1 MFNALFTKT
10 DEYAR
15 LAQALGGPG
24 ACALFGIP
32 GSGRAM
38 VYAALAKALDK
49 PLCIVTPGEAEAT
62 RFAGDLNALGVAAA
76 VFPARDYVLRP
87 IEGTG
92 REYEYR
98 RLAVLGDLVGGRL
111 QAVCVPD
118 EGLTQYTTPRADF
131 CANTRSLRPG
141 DTLPRAEL
149 TALLYGAGYT
159 RRDQVDGPGQ
169 FSIRGDIADI
179 YAPDMKQP
187 ARMEFWGDE
196 IDTMHTFDL
205 ATQRRD
211 EPIEKIYVSPA
222 REILFGQPADAA
234 EKIRSYIKKARG
246 RRRTALETC
255 TAADL
260 AQLDG
265 GAMPVNMDKYLTLR
279 YPEPATILDYFDDPL
294 LILEEPAS
302 LREAERATA
311 FRRGEELSA
320 LLEDGV
326 LAAGLDKLY
335 AESGWLWAQCAAHRT
350 LCAENFARSMPDV
363 PLKTIV
369 NAPAHAA
376 RLGRRGR
383 GAAGGHPAALQ
394 RRHGG
399 HGHGRHAPCGGRSG
413 RRPAHQRAERHDGC
427 GGGAERRVGAD
438 PAGAA
443 FRRVQPA
450 VCEIRRVYGPRLRR
464 ERRTEEEKAQ

>member
-187 ARMEFWGDE
+187 PSIWRPSAATSRLKKSTSPPRGRYCSVSPP
-196 IDTMHTFDL
+196 
-205 ATQRRD
+205 TQRRRSA
-211 EPIEKIYVSPA
+211 PISKRP
-222 REILFGQPADAA
+222 
-234 EKIRSYIKKARG
+234 
-246 RRRTALETC
+246 
-255 TAADL
+255 
-260 AQLDG
+260 
-265 GAMPVNMDKYLTLR
+265 
-279 YPEPATILDYFDDPL
+279 
-294 LILEEPAS
+294 
-302 LREAERATA
+302 
-311 FRRGEELSA
+311 
-320 LLEDGV
+320 
-326 LAAGLDKLY
+326 
-335 AESGWLWAQCAAHRT
+335 
-350 LCAENFARSMPDV
+350 
-363 PLKTIV
+363 
-369 NAPAHAA
+369 
-376 RLGRRGR
+376 
-383 GAAGGHPAALQ
+383 AAGG
-394 RRHGG
+394 
-399 HGHGRHAPCGGRSG
+399 AP
-413 RRPAHQRAERHDGC
+413 P
-427 GGGAERRVGAD
+427 
-438 PAGAA
+438 
-443 FRRVQPA
+443 
-450 VCEIRRVYGPRLRR
+450 
-464 ERRTEEEKAQ
+464 